1 MGSNPQ
7 TIFGHKQAAILRA
20 LYHLSNKQRSGVLQ
34 KADLKLVRCICECAL
49 NILRG
54 NVPLKRSHK
63 RRLKRYACVLRRLAD
78 KNNSWKDKK
87 RLIIQHGGFLP
98 LLLAPILGTVLSR
111 LIGEG

>member
-1 MGSNPQ
+1 MESKLQ

-20 LYHLSNKQRSGVLQ
+20 LYHLNNKQRSAVLQ

-54 NVPLKRSHK
+54 NVPLKHPHK
-63 RRLKRYACVLRRLAD
+63 QRLKRYACVLRRLAD

-87 RLIIQHGGFLP
+87 RLIIQRGGFLP